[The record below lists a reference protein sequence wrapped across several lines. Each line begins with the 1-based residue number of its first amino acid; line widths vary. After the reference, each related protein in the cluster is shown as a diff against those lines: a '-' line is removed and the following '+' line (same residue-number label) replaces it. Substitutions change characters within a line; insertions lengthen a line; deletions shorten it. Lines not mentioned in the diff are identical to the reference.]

1 MGAIRKSVVYD
12 LYIPYI
18 ENKMLGDDEPKASP
32 YRDWIKGAPTMGW
45 DRGTAKYYI
54 PTHLE

>member
-18 ENKMLGDDEPKASP
+18 ENEMLGDATPKPSP
-32 YRDWIKGAPTMGW
+32 YRDWIKGAPAMGW
-45 DRGTAKYYI
+45 DRGTAKYCL
-54 PTHLE
+54 PTRLE